1 MGLPV
6 IPDSMHLLR
15 KGQHSAP
22 IQQNRLDF
30 DENGGTLL
38 PKLNRR
44 LPPFAEALGFPST
57 KGRGLFVSSTVIDSL
72 ANGIVFAFLLIYFQ
86 QVTVIPL
93 PEIGV
98 AMTVGRLIA
107 IATPPLAGI
116 ALDRWGPRKV
126 IIFGNF
132 VSFIGVGISATT
144 TEVWQIAVSQLLIQT
159 GLNFYWTSSRGLVA
173 VAANGEELPRWFGLL
188 GALRNVGIGVG
199 AVVASIFLSL
209 ETEILIRSL
218 VALSSL
224 AFIAAS
230 ILLLLWRQPAGHD
243 LPQAVASK
251 GSGPAEPATEAES
264 GYVGVFRDR
273 RYMLLLGI
281 NLVLVF
287 ISMVLPLVLALWVVN
302 VAKLN
307 PSWAG
312 ALVLVNT
319 TMVAVL
325 STLTVKMTERKKST
339 TVLIASF
346 VLSAL
351 SFVMMWSAGA
361 VAGQWMAAALLVL
374 FIIIYSISEML
385 STPYMNEL
393 SLSLA
398 KEDNIGRYQG
408 AFQSS
413 WSLGMAVSPAL
424 FAGLLDISPSFLI
437 TVLLLIC
444 LVAVPMCFAL
454 RKKPKMTN
462 TKRPDSIAV
471 LEPFGNVAVSLV
483 RAIRAE
489 GLRVV
494 TVTQWNVVPT
504 LDPEVIKSS
513 DVILL
518 VDFADETVV
527 DEISA
532 ALAGQEVVGIISG
545 WEFFSGLVSEVAERL
560 SLPGNDVDK
569 SNLARNKWEMA
580 KAFHESGVRHARTV
594 VAGDANGLAHE
605 VTANSLQYP
614 LVVKPVENAGSVGV
628 SIIQDPS
635 ELKAAASAAQAFPTE
650 FPHGFAL
657 DNRVLAQEYVG
668 GIEYSVESVAHQ
680 GRIHHVAITEKATTG
695 GAHRAELG
703 HIVPARLDEAAIDE
717 VHSEVSRAL
726 TTLGFRNGVSHTEVK
741 LWNGKAWIIE
751 AGLRPGGDHII
762 RLVPLA
768 TGVDLAAAYV
778 ATSRGNEPDVNP
790 RLDRTA
796 GVQFVSPASGGRTK
810 ILAPFP
816 EHPALAEGSFLVKD
830 GDEVGPGVDNI
841 SRLAYAIVTSADR
854 HQFDEDIRTVVGQIR
869 IATV

>member
-1 MGLPV
+1 M
-6 IPDSMHLLR
+6 
-15 KGQHSAP
+15 
-22 IQQNRLDF
+22 
-30 DENGGTLL
+30 L

-44 LPPFAEALGFPST
+44 LRPLAEALGFPAT

-116 ALDRWGPRKV
+116 ALDRWGSRKV

-132 VSFIGVGISATT
+132 ISFIGVGISGIT
-144 TEVWQIAVSQLLIQT
+144 TEVWQIAVSQLLIQA
-159 GLNFYWTSSRGLVA
+159 GLNFYWTSSRDLVA
-173 VAANGEELPRWFGLL
+173 IAANGEELPRWFGLL

-209 ETEILIRSL
+209 QTEILIRSL
-218 VALSSL
+218 VAISSL
-224 AFIAAS
+224 AFISAS
-230 ILLLLWRQPAGHD
+230 VLLLLWRQPARH
-243 LPQAVASK
+243 LPSAASPK
-251 GSGPAEPATEAES
+251 ESLPAERRTEGES
-264 GYVGVFRDR
+264 GYIVVLRDG

-287 ISMVLPLVLALWVVN
+287 ISMVLPLVFALWVVD

-307 PSWAG
+307 PGWAG
-312 ALVLVNT
+312 ALVFVNT

-325 STLTVKMTERKKST
+325 STLTVKMTERQKST
-339 TVLIASF
+339 TILTASF
-346 VLSAL
+346 LLSTL
-351 SFVMMWSAGA
+351 SFAIMWSAGA
-361 VAGQWMAAALLVL
+361 AAGQGTAAALLVL
-374 FIIIYSISEML
+374 FIIAYSISEML

-398 KEDNIGRYQG
+398 KENNIGRYQG

-424 FAGLLDISPSFLI
+424 FAVLLDISPSFLI
-437 TVLLLIC
+437 AVLSLMC
-444 LVAVPMCFAL
+444 LAAVPMCFAL
-454 RKKPKMTN
+454 RKKLKMTN
-462 TKRPDSIAV
+462 IKQPDSIAI
-471 LEPFGNVAVSLV
+471 LEPFGNVAVPLV
-483 RAIRAE
+483 RAIRAA

-494 TVTQWNVVPT
+494 TVTQGNVVPS
-504 LDPEVIKSS
+504 LDPEVSESS
-513 DVILL
+513 DVTLL
-518 VDFADETVV
+518 VDFAADTVV
-527 DEISA
+527 DDISA
-532 ALAGQEVVGIISG
+532 ALRGQEVVGVISG
-545 WEFFSGLVSEVAERL
+545 WEFFSGIVSEVAERL
-560 SLPGNDVDK
+560 SLPGNVVDK
-569 SNLARNKWEMA
+569 SHLARNKWDMA
-580 KAFHESGVRHARTV
+580 TAFHESGVRHARTV
-594 VAGDANGLAHE
+594 VAGDAAGLARE
-605 VTANSLQYP
+605 IAANSLQYP

-628 SIIQDPS
+628 SIIQDRS
-635 ELKAAASAAQAFPTE
+635 ELKAAVSAAQAFPTE

-657 DNRVLAQEYVG
+657 DNRVLAQEYIG
-668 GIEYSVESVAHQ
+668 GLEYSVESVAHH
-680 GRIHHVAITEKATTG
+680 GRIQHVAITEKATSDG
-695 GAHRAELG
+695 SHRAELG
-703 HIVPARLDEAAIDE
+703 HIVPAGLDEAAIDE
-717 VHSEVSRAL
+717 VHSEVTRAL

-741 LWNGKAWIIE
+741 LWKGKAWIIE

-778 ATSRGNEPDVNP
+778 ATSRGIEPDVKR

-796 GVQFVSPASGGRTK
+796 GVHFVSPTSGGRTR

-816 EHPALAEGSFLVKD
+816 DHPALAEGSFLVKD

-841 SRLAYAIVTSADR
+841 SRLAYAIVASADR
-854 HQFDEDIRTVVGQIR
+854 HKFDEDMRTVVGEIR
-869 IATV
+869 ISTVR